1 MLSKRPLCNVDCVKC
16 NVKNLLHITHLTL
29 HKYKLFATFLAGFCL
44 TITSTVMATPN
55 YDKTVD
61 QLSQAVTT
69 YKELTGHPE
78 KYDVAFRRDPT
89 KPLVDGQGNILSASG
104 MKDGLSVQG
113 IIWSDAN
120 PLAVIEGDLY
130 APGDTI
136 DQYTIAEIR
145 KDGVTVQ
152 SGTTTQFI
160 PLDRGLESGPPTAT
174 P

>member
-1 MLSKRPLCNVDCVKC
+1 MRLQLKNHRLRFTVYGLRFTVHRTPYTISWIIFFLS
-16 NVKNLLHITHLTL
+16 I
-29 HKYKLFATFLAGFCL
+29 ATM
-44 TITSTVMATPN
+44 VMAAPN
-55 YDKTVD
+55 YDKAVG

-89 KPLVDGQGNILSASG
+89 KPLVDAQGNILSMSG

-113 IIWSDAN
+113 IIWSDVH

-145 KDGVTVQ
+145 QDGVLIQ
-152 SGTTTQFI
+152 KGTATQFI
-160 PLDRGLESGPPTAT
+160 SLDRGLESAPTTAT

>member
-1 MLSKRPLCNVDCVKC
+1 MRSQLNNRRLRFTVYGLRYTVHRTPYTISWLIFFLS
-16 NVKNLLHITHLTL
+16 I
-29 HKYKLFATFLAGFCL
+29 ATMV
-44 TITSTVMATPN
+44 IATPN

-69 YKELTGHPE
+69 YKELTEHPE
-78 KYDVAFRRDPT
+78 KYDVTFRRDPT

-130 APGDTI
+130 AQGDTI
-136 DQYTIAEIR
+136 DQYTISEIR
-145 KDGVTVQ
+145 KDGVLIQKGTV
-152 SGTTTQFI
+152 TQLI
-160 PLDRGLESGPPTAT
+160 PLDRGLESDPPTAT